1 MKSAKEIKEML
12 ETTKIR
18 VEKISNKIQKDY
30 PQWEELQYDDPLP
43 KGFMKLIIEL
53 NCQIARKIILE
64 QILKN

>member
-30 PQWEELQYDDPLP
+30 PQWEELQYDDPYQKDL
-43 KGFMKLIIEL
+43 
-53 NCQIARKIILE
+53 
-64 QILKN
+64 